1 MPVDQQPVVEMQQL
15 RAQPFYDWADTSE
28 SYQGKLGDLWKFTM
42 LFISLPVSY
51 ATFSVL
57 PYEFPQLFLAA
68 NIGTLTAML
77 PFVVRL
83 RVGWGFVSE
92 RLREKETY
100 YEAQQRGLFA
110 RKDKEVRRRGMRAAA
125 VCGRGGPFGA
135 VRHEGG
141 HPPPAPLSA
150 AEVA

>member
-1 MPVDQQPVVEMQQL
+1 MPVDQQPVMEMQAL
-15 RAQPFYDWADTSE
+15 RAQPFYDWADTPE
-28 SYQGKLGDLWKFTM
+28 SYRKNLGDLWKFTM

-51 ATFSVL
+51 TTFSVL

-110 RKDKEVRRRGMRAAA
+110 RKDREVRLRSRR
-125 VCGRGGPFGA
+125 
-135 VRHEGG
+135 
-141 HPPPAPLSA
+141 LL
-150 AEVA
+150 